1 MKKLINTFT
10 LALTTFISVLFPIQ
24 QQNVSTTL
32 CCVSCAMKKE
42 DEIAVVIDEVENT
55 EN

>member
-42 DEIAVVIDEVENT
+42 DEIEVVIDEVENT